1 MAASRNDRTPA
12 RQRARRGDRHG
23 TQNTKTAAGT
33 IIATDD
39 EKPYRVGYG
48 RPPAETRFKPGVSG
62 NPKGRRKK
70 ALSFSEVTEQVLNEK
85 IEMRI
90 GDRVLRMSN
99 RQALVRSAIRQA
111 LTGKPRLLTVLPA
124 IMRYENENLQGRA
137 DANLN
142 LAAEDEAIL
151 ADFLARHK
159 ATEIPG
165 SGD

>member
-1 MAASRNDRTPA
+1 MAHRPKD
-12 RQRARRGDRHG
+12 GDRG
-23 TQNTKTAAGT
+23 GYRANE
-33 IIATDD
+33 

-62 NPKGRRKK
+62 NPKGRGKK
-70 ALSFSEVTEQVLNEK
+70 APSFSEVTEQVLNEPV
-85 IEMRI
+85 ELRI

-124 IMRYENENLQGRA
+124 IMRYENESLQGRA
-137 DANLN
+137 DTNLN

-151 ADFLARHK
+151 SDFLARHK
-159 ATEIPG
+159 TTDNPG
-165 SGD
+165 NGN

>member
-1 MAASRNDRTPA
+1 MAKRTKDDG
-12 RQRARRGDRHG
+12 RGVYRA
-23 TQNTKTAAGT
+23 
-33 IIATDD
+33 DD
-39 EKPYRVGYG
+39 EKPYCVGYG

-70 ALSFSEVTEQVLNEK
+70 TPSFSEVTEQVLNEQ
-85 IEMRI
+85 IELRT
-90 GDRVLRMSN
+90 GDRLLRMSN

-111 LTGKPRLLTVLPA
+111 LNGKPRLLSVLPA

-159 ATEIPG
+159 TPENPG
-165 SGD
+165 VGD

>member
-1 MAASRNDRTPA
+1 MARKNKSGG
-12 RQRARRGDRHG
+12 RRGDHF
-23 TQNTKTAAGT
+23 N
-33 IIATDD
+33 DVE

-48 RPPAETRFKPGVSG
+48 RPPAETRFKPGASG

-70 ALSFSEVTEQVLNEK
+70 APSFSEVTEQVLDEK
-85 IEMRI
+85 IEVRI

-111 LTGKPRLLTVLPA
+111 HAGKPRLLTVLPA
-124 IMRYENENLQGRA
+124 IMRYESESLQTRG

-159 ATEIPG
+159 GAKNAG

>member
-1 MAASRNDRTPA
+1 MAQRTKDGG
-12 RQRARRGDRHG
+12 RDVYRA
-23 TQNTKTAAGT
+23 
-33 IIATDD
+33 DD

-62 NPKGRRKK
+62 NPKGRGKK
-70 ALSFSEVTEQVLNEK
+70 APSFSEVTEQVLNEQ
-85 IEMRI
+85 IELRI

-159 ATEIPG
+159 TTEIPG